1 MGYSAER
8 KAAIIGKMLP
18 PNNTSIRQLS
28 RSEGVS
34 EATLYNWRKQARQDG
49 KLAPKT
55 GSGPEGWSS
64 KDKFAAVVETAAMN
78 AAELAQYCRQRGL
91 FVEQI
96 KAWRTA
102 CEQAADLEQAD
113 MARHTQTRR
122 EDKKRIQALERD
134 LARKE
139 KALAEA
145 AALLV
150 LRKKMGAIW
159 SDGEDV

>member
-1 MGYSAER
+1 VGYSTER

-18 PNNTSIRQLS
+18 PNNMPIRQLS

-49 KLAPKT
+49 KLAPKA
-55 GSGPEGWSS
+55 GAGPEGWSS

-78 AAELAQYCRQRGL
+78 AADLAQYCRERGL
-91 FVEQI
+91 FIEQI
-96 KAWRTA
+96 KTWRQA

-113 MARHTQTRR
+113 TTRHAQTSRA
-122 EDKKRIQALERD
+122 DKKRIQALERD

-150 LRKKMGAIW
+150 LRKKMVAIW
-159 SDGEDV
+159 GEDE